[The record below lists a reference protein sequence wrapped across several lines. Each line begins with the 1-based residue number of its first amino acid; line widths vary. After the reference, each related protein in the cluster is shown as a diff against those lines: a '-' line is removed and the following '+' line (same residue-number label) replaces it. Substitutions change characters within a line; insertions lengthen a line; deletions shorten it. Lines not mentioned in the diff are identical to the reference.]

1 MTDRIQLVEQLI
13 ALEQQAAQVAALLD
27 GADEEL
33 IAQTIAAF
41 APMPAG
47 RGATRQ
53 QRDRWGVLW
62 LAWLADC
69 GDRYEARPL
78 AHPAGEVMAELLLA
92 WVRR

>member
-1 MTDRIQLVEQLI
+1 MTVDRLLLVEQLI
-13 ALEQQAAQVAALLD
+13 ALEAQAAQVAALLD

-33 IAQTIAAF
+33 IEQTIAAF

-53 QRDRWGVLW
+53 QRDRWAGLW
-62 LAWLADC
+62 LAWIADC
-69 GDRYEARPL
+69 GDRYEARP
-78 AHPAGEVMAELLLA
+78 HGPSAEELEELIVR